1 MPETMKKVF
10 AIAMLS
16 LFTSVGAVAGDNTSQ
31 GKLQQFEKEAKTI
44 ISKMTIDEKIS
55 QLMNE
60 AAGIPHLGIKPYN
73 WWNEALHGV
82 ARSGKGTVFPE
93 PICTASSFDADLVH
107 SIGEAISYEG
117 RAKYNIAQHL
127 KNYSIY
133 SGLTFWSPNV
143 NIFRDP
149 RWGRGMETYGEDP
162 YLSGCLGTAFV
173 KGLQGD
179 NPVYLRVSA
188 CAKHFAVHSG
198 PEATRHSV
206 NVNPTKHDLYETY
219 LPAFKMLVQKGHVES
234 VMGAYN
240 ALYGYSCSGSK
251 PLLTDLLRKD
261 WGFKGHIVSDCDA
274 VNDIYSGLRIA
285 KDAAEASSI
294 AIKAGLNLNCGT
306 TFEALKDAYQRK
318 LVTEKD
324 LDNALLPLMMTRL
337 RLGILEP
344 DKDCPYNDIPESVI
358 CSDEHRALARRAAT
372 ESLVLLKNDGV
383 LPLSKSLH
391 KACVL
396 GPAATDLFYLM
407 GNYYGISD
415 HYTSYLEGITK
426 HISAGSS
433 INYKQAFNASFPTL
447 NDMDWSTG
455 DALAA
460 DYTIIFLGI
469 NGNIEGEEGESINS
483 PTRGDRASIELPES
497 QLKYFRKL
505 VEGRKKA
512 KNNKLIAVVCGGS
525 PIDLREIAAGSDA
538 VIMAWYPGQE
548 GGEALGDLMFGD
560 ASFSGRLP
568 ITFPNTTDSLPAFD
582 DYSMKGRTYKYM
594 TDNIQYPFGYG
605 LTYGKVKYSDATA
618 TLSSDKLH
626 VSALLTNTSDKACD
640 ELAQVYLYAPGAGE
654 TTPISQLVAF
664 KRVHLDGNS
673 SAQVDFD
680 VDFDQLKTVQED
692 GTSKFVKGEYTVY
705 VGGAAPSARTVQLGV
720 SSSKA
725 IFRR

>member
-1 MPETMKKVF
+1 MLETMKKVF
-10 AIAMLS
+10 AIAMLF
-16 LFTSVGAVAGDNTSQ
+16 LITSVGAVAGDNTSQ
-31 GKLQQFEKEAKTI
+31 GKLLQFEKEVKTI

-82 ARSGKGTVFPE
+82 ARSGKATVFPE

-117 RAKYNIAQHL
+117 RAKYNIAQRL

-162 YLSGCLGTAFV
+162 YLSGFLGTAFV

-198 PEATRHSV
+198 PEATRHTV

-251 PLLTDLLRKD
+251 PLLTGLLRKD

-318 LVTEKD
+318 LVTEED
-324 LDNALLPLMMTRL
+324 FDNALLPLMMTRL
-337 RLGILEP
+337 RLGI
-344 DKDCPYNDIPESVI
+344 
-358 CSDEHRALARRAAT
+358 
-372 ESLVLLKNDGV
+372 
-383 LPLSKSLH
+383 
-391 KACVL
+391 L

-469 NGNIEGEEGESINS
+469 NGNIEGEEGEAINS
-483 PTRGDRASIELPES
+483 PTRGDRANIELPES

-505 VEGRKKA
+505 VEERKKA

-605 LTYGKVKYSDATA
+605 LTYGKVKYSDATT

-640 ELAQVYLYAPGAGE
+640 ELAQVYISAPGAGK

-664 KRVHLDGNS
+664 KRVRLDGNS
-673 SAQVDFD
+673 SALVDFD

-705 VGGAAPSARTVQLGV
+705 VGGRSFCSYSAIGV

-725 IFRR
+725 FFRR